1 MATIGSITISG
12 GSKPDLTIPINKD
25 QNLASEIQAILD
37 ANIPISYGFLSY
49 SFDTDVSYINWQ
61 SIDIGSEVSIDFS
74 GIYTI
79 LKKVTGDTVT
89 KAVTTG
95 GTYYAVP
102 SDEEKKLVVN
112 NSLQPPGSE
121 VMFIDINTGGASN
134 IQIGK
139 SFFLN
144 NVDAGF
150 LFVLNNFLPI
160 YRDVSF
166 SSPIDSTIRITKL
179 NNAIFASIYTEN
191 EIEDSE
197 FRCIQPDFIGGVE
210 EGSTYV
216 LISAPEIPNGVR
228 IYLNSGEFGYVKG
241 EKCLIKL
248 DAPLIAESEIWCY
261 ISTDS
266 CNVESCKYVVGSVIS
281 GNAGCLSEDVNLPQ
295 GTLVGTF
302 ICLGVDYYAEE
313 WDGYG
318 NKVLGTL
325 IQEDCIYCGGEL
337 PNCEEVP

>member
-12 GSKPDLTIPINKD
+12 GSKPDLIIPINKA

-37 ANIPISYGFLSY
+37 VNIPISYGFLSY
-49 SFDTDVSYINWQ
+49 SHDAINNISNFNWQ
-61 SIDIGSEVSIDFS
+61 AIDIGSKVFVEIGGISSQLKQITENTVS
-74 GIYTI
+74 
-79 LKKVTGDTVT
+79 

-150 LFVLNNFLPI
+150 LFVSNNAA
-160 YRDVSF
+160 SF

-191 EIEDSE
+191 EIEESE
-197 FRCIQPDFIGGVE
+197 FKCVQPDFIGGVE
-210 EGSTYV
+210 EGSSYV

-248 DAPLIAESEIWCY
+248 DTPLIAESEIWCY

-313 WDGYG
+313 WDGFG